1 MPSHTGTHSDTYT
14 LTHIYIYIHTQITTH
29 TFHIIFLLYQEHTLS
44 HLEIWVAFVM
54 KMLLEVSFLLFSC

>member
-1 MPSHTGTHSDTYT
+1 MY
-14 LTHIYIYIHTQITTH
+14 IYIYIHTQITTH